1 MAEKNF
7 DGVMA
12 AIEQA
17 TAQATRVAGRYAM
30 EFFRDNIR
38 LRGGRPYNGSLARWP
53 ARVYA
58 TRRAAGKK
66 VLQVSGRLRDA
77 IRIISCDPHQARIGV
92 DNPDIAPYAVLHNY
106 GGSVAV
112 TAKMKRYFW
121 AQYAKNTTRRVGG
134 DGRVRVRERG
144 DAPFYKAMAL
154 KKVGS
159 RINYPAR
166 TFIHDGAD
174 IERGI
179 ERELTR
185 FFGDIN
191 LS

>member
-1 MAEKNF
+1 MAKNNL

-17 TAQATRVAGRYAM
+17 TAQATRIAGRYAM

-38 LRGGRPYNGSLARWP
+38 LRSGRPQNGTLARWP
-53 ARVYA
+53 ARVYE
-58 TRRAAGKK
+58 TRRAKGKK

-92 DNPDIAPYAVLHNY
+92 DNPDITPYAVLHNY
-106 GGSVAV
+106 GGKV
-112 TAKMKRYFW
+112 TVTDKMKRYFW
-121 AQYAKNTTRRVGG
+121 AQYAKNTTRRVGS
-134 DGRVRVRERG
+134 DGRVKVRERG

-154 KKVGS
+154 KRTGS
-159 RINYPAR
+159 QIEYPAR
-166 TFIHDGAD
+166 TFIHAGAD

-179 ERELTR
+179 ERELTH
-185 FFGDIN
+185 FFNQIN
-191 LS
+191 R